1 MIEMGVVLKYTE
13 ALSEE
18 DVALIRLKAR
28 HGLLSNYEWVHY
40 YKYLQDIYRPPAGLA
55 PVQSILPEQAIRP
68 LPVLPAEAPSEPKS
82 RIVLIICV
90 AIALALMF
98 LFVIGLA
105 SGNPL
110 FVIPLMIS
118 ASALLLSLL
127 AIAKSEDDEP

>member
-1 MIEMGVVLKYTE
+1 MVEIGVVLKYTE

-40 YKYLQDIYRPPAGLA
+40 YNYLQDIDRPPAGLA
-55 PVQSILPEQAIRP
+55 PVRSILPEQAIRP

-90 AIALALMF
+90 AIVSALMF
-98 LFVIGLA
+98 LFAIGLA

-110 FVIPLMIS
+110 FAIPLMIS
-118 ASALLLSLL
+118 ASVLLLSLL
-127 AIAKSEDDEP
+127 AMAKNEDDES